1 MTLVFSR
8 RNKAAANAQSPAI
21 THPEAALQ
29 AHAGGAAKNKSVPFF
44 AFSALEMGIFFVAR
58 NQP

>member
-1 MTLVFSR
+1 MTLVFSC

-29 AHAGGAAKNKSVPFF
+29 AYAGGIAKNKSVPFF
-44 AFSALEMGIFFVAR
+44 LRRKNNISRII
-58 NQP
+58 